1 MYKLFKA
8 QKGVYPGN
16 KVRGFNN
23 LYYKNPTTVQQPQVD
38 TEIDEDDVISDVKQ
52 GAKQLVTKGKN
63 WLNERQERMQDKR
76 DERNAP
82 YQEQLDAIDESKSNI
97 KDYRG
102 QLKELRKNNRLSDK
116 VSNKK
121 LKENRLL
128 NKLSNAQLLDP
139 ERDEQRGENYD
150 YDLMNQEYNQGVK
163 HNRQQG
169 RLLRNNAVQ
178 DRRNSENETKAETR
192 FLNSRLNQALKTG
205 DYETAQALKERE
217 NIEDI
222 QKRASERQYNI
233 LQRDKNRDAKLEKR
247 KLSPFSEIEKDGVI
261 IPVDNNYFN
270 YDFKEPISIGGKHY
284 FPTSENLNYT
294 NQLDL
299 DDENYDYAIDLTR
312 QPYKKEEIDEDNVLD
327 KVPQEYTDAFN
338 NANRI
343 NNFKSSILQHKNIE
357 YQDGGYLNE
366 SDFDYTEDI
375 DLNELNRYLRGGM
388 LPKAQDGKI
397 VETIGTADD
406 LRKKMTTGIDYNK
419 FDIGANNAINEQQ
432 RKSQLSNDSFAR
444 QMSYLNPKE
453 YEWKLP
459 ETEYRREGERSNIFG
474 TPFDYNETT
483 DELGIKS
490 YNNVNDAPVKN
501 DPTKIVTNK
510 STNTSTASSEY
521 DPWQLR
527 EPGNIIQQRANLGP
541 MMYNAGRFLDRI
553 DKTQT
558 YHTDP
563 TLRRESVT
571 PDYTAANEAANA
583 TAAALRENSRSP
595 QGFLATSISA
605 NMNLAKQKNAI
616 ANDATKQ
623 NIQYR
628 QNYLG
633 QVNANK
639 AVKDQKQ
646 QAAYQQDQRNKVAR
660 DEYGVSF
667 VEDVRKYQ
675 QDKGKF
681 LNKEREDRI
690 RRDTYLNKIAK
701 DYQFKEL
708 PNGDYEIVMN
718 GRKMTMSPEML
729 EKTIEDDKAKAQ
741 AKTNADIKAKEDANT
756 AELAKLKK
764 EKEELEAA
772 KNKPSGAGAG
782 AGGGNPITKKFGGWL
797 KEQSQHTKKRNRLYL

>member
-1 MYKLFKA
+1 MYTFKRKLVKA
-8 QKGVYPGN
+8 QVGRNISETDSV
-16 KVRGFNN
+16 VREGKFTLPDYNN
-23 LYYKNPTTVQQPQVD
+23 TRISIQQPTTPQY
-38 TEIDEDDVISDVKQ
+38 TEIDENDVISDVKQ

-150 YDLMNQEYNQGVK
+150 YNLMNQEYNQGVK

-205 DYETAQALKERE
+205 DYETAQALKERQ

-233 LQRDKNRDAKLEKR
+233 LERDKKRNKNLESK
-247 KLSPFSEIEKDGVI
+247 KLSPLSILDENGE
-261 IPVDNNYFN
+261 PVENRYFN
-270 YDFKEPISIGGKHY
+270 YDFNEPVNIGGREY
-284 FPTSENLNYT
+284 FPTKESLTYA

-299 DDENYDYAIDLTR
+299 DGEKYGIDLTR
-312 QPYKKEEIDEDNVLD
+312 QPYDEEEIDEDNVLD
-327 KVPQEYTDAFN
+327 EVPQEYTDAFN

-343 NNFKSSILQHKNIE
+343 NKFKSSILQHKNIE

-388 LPKAQDGKI
+388 LPKAQVGLGVPPKVQEPTQAELDAWQKRTGEDNNNYYMDNEGNAL
-397 VETIGTADD
+397 VQLGTISE
-406 LRKKMTTGIDYNK
+406 MDY
-419 FDIGANNAINEQQ
+419 
-432 RKSQLSNDSFAR
+432 
-444 QMSYLNPKE
+444 
-453 YEWKLP
+453 
-459 ETEYRREGERSNIFG
+459 
-474 TPFDYNETT
+474 TPFANKDQTIIPVATEANRYSTPYLLNNPVVNKYVDKTNFGPEITT
-483 DELGIKS
+483 KS
-490 YNNVNDAPVKN
+490 
-501 DPTKIVTNK
+501 T
-510 STNTSTASSEY
+510 STNTSTY

-639 AVKDQKQ
+639 AIKDQKQ

-675 QDKGKF
+675 QDKGEF

-718 GRKMTMSPEML
+718 GNKVSMPYEQAVKVL
-729 EKTIEDDKAKAQ
+729 EDAKTKAQSETDASVKAKYDKLAAEQ
-741 AKTNADIKAKEDANT
+741 T
-756 AELAKLKK
+756 AEIARLKK
-764 EKEELEAA
+764 EKEELEAN
-772 KNKPSGAGAG
+772 KNKSTGTGAGAG
-782 AGGGNPITKKFGGWL
+782 AGGMGKKFGGWL